1 MSQVSMRTPEV
12 IAIEINSIRDQAQ
25 RILLSAS
32 VEIGRR
38 LTEAKAM
45 LPHGEWGNWLA
56 DSVDYKQ
63 STANNLMNIFEKYG
77 SDQLS
82 LFGDNTNSQAFAN
95 LTYTQAVAL
104 LGVPD
109 EERESFVVENNVSE
123 MTTRELQAAIKEKQQ
138 AEREREAAEK
148 AKEEAEKKAEKER
161 KVREKLETQQKDHAI
176 IVQRL
181 QAQLE
186 AAQAASDS
194 GDEDK
199 AAELQE
205 EANSLRGALSTSE
218 QQLIDSQARIREL
231 EEQMKVQPVEVTT
244 ATQTV
249 YETPPEV
256 LQELET
262 LRKKAAATT
271 GEDTAMF
278 KAHTK
283 SFGDSFNAA
292 LGVITS
298 VKGKDAAI
306 AEKCGNILIETME
319 RMKKM
324 LTAVTRPDTD

>member
-109 EERESFVVENNVSE
+109 EEREAFVVENNVSE
-123 MTTRELQAAIKEKQQ
+123 MTTRELQVAIKEKQQ
-138 AEREREAAEK
+138 AEAEREAAEK
-148 AKEEAEKKAEKER
+148 AKEKAEKTAKKER
-161 KVREKLETQQKDHAI
+161 EAREKLEKQQTEHAA

-181 QAQLE
+181 QVQLD
-186 AAQAASDS
+186 AAQAASDA
-194 GDEDK
+194 GDDG
-199 AAELQE
+199 AAE
-205 EANSLRGALSTSE
+205 EAAEAAEQLRASLTKSDE
-218 QQLIDSQARIREL
+218 QLIESQKRIKEL
-231 EEQMKVQPVEVTT
+231 EEELKAKPVEVAT
-244 ATQTV
+244 ATTTV
-249 YETPPEV
+249 FETPPEV
-256 LQELET
+256 LAELET
-262 LRKKAAATT
+262 LRKKAASAT
-271 GEDTAMF
+271 GEETALF
-278 KAHTK
+278 KAHAK
-283 SFGDSFNAA
+283 GLSDSFNAA
-292 LGVITS
+292 LGVISKLTT
-298 VKGKDAAI
+298 KDVEVAKKCVAI
-306 AEKCGNILIETME
+306 LLSSIDLMP
-319 RMKKM
+319 KM
-324 LTAVTRPDTD
+324 LQAATRTESE

>member
-1 MSQVSMRTPEV
+1 MSQVIMRTPEV

-109 EERESFVVENNVSE
+109 EERETFVVENNVSE

-161 KVREKLETQQKDHAI
+161 KVREKLETQQKDHAL

-181 QAQLE
+181 QEQLE
-186 AAQAASDS
+186 AAQAASAS
-194 GDEDK
+194 GDEGA
-199 AAELQE
+199 AAEAE
-205 EANSLRGALSTSE
+205 EAAEQLRVSLNKSDE
-218 QQLIDSQARIREL
+218 QLIESQKRIKEL
-231 EEQMKVQPVEVTT
+231 EEELKAKPVEVAT
-244 ATQTV
+244 ATTTV
-249 YETPPEV
+249 FETPPEV
-256 LQELET
+256 IAELEA
-262 LRKKAAATT
+262 LRKKAASAT
-271 GEDTAMF
+271 GEETAMF

-283 SFGDSFNAA
+283 GFGDSFNAA
-292 LGVITS
+292 LGVITTLT
-298 VKGKDAAI
+298 GKDPEIAA
-306 AEKCGNILIETME
+306 KCGTILSSTIE
-319 RMKKM
+319 RMQKM
-324 LTAVTRPDTD
+324 LIAVTRPDPE